1 MSSVPHTIIAIQ
13 AHRTANFTA
22 LLPYL
27 ERLGTV
33 ELRPPSVVYIDA
45 GVNPQPDRLR
55 KKLVVIRSA
64 IHILL
69 GASVRIGAGSS
80 KTVSLI
86 AARSSLPGGI
96 TIVNRGDEGMFL
108 NPIVI
113 DLLPGIGRRT
123 ATYLRN
129 RGIRTIG
136 QFRKLPQYAAVK
148 LFGASGIVL
157 HEYSGGSDPRQLI
170 PSFTRRT
177 AVRGRQSLF
186 SLFKPMPYQGLS
198 GMVPQQ
204 N

>member
-1 MSSVPHTIIAIQ
+1 MPPRTIITIQ
-13 AHRTANFTA
+13 AHRTADFTA

-45 GVNPQPDRLR
+45 GANPQPDRLR

-64 IHILL
+64 IHIML

-86 AARSSLPGGI
+86 AARSSLSGGI
-96 TIVNRGDEGMFL
+96 TIVNHGNEGAFL

-136 QFRKLPQYAAVK
+136 QFRRLPQYMAVK
-148 LFGASGIVL
+148 LFGISGIVL

-170 PSFTRRT
+170 PSLSQRT
-177 AVRGRQSLF
+177 AVRERQSLF
-186 SLFKPMPYQGLS
+186 SLFKPTPNHGLS

-204 N
+204 H